1 MVLYIV
7 VSGIIIFLL
16 GRFLFRQ
23 GSQWTYEFIAS
34 VEKAGSV
41 NRLLLLLYYLFN
53 TGLLLYSVFIWENAP
68 GFWDGIIYSCS
79 RIGLAVAI
87 LGILH
92 YQNLIIILLVFHF
105 KSIKSWKI

>member
-23 GSQWTYEFIAS
+23 GSRWTYEFIES
-34 VEKAGSV
+34 VENARSV
-41 NRLLLLLYYLFN
+41 NKLLLLLYYLFN
-53 TGLLLYSVFIWENAP
+53 AGLLLYSVFIWENAP
-68 GFWDGIIYSCS
+68 DFLDRIIYSCR

-87 LGILH
+87 LGVLH
-92 YQNLIIILLVFHF
+92 YQNLVIILLIFHF